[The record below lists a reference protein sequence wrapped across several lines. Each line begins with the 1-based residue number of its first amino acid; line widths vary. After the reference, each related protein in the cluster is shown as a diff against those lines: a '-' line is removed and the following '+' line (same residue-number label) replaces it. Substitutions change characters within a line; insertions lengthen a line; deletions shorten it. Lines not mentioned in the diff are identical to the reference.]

1 MILKFA
7 ELVYMEDPTF
17 ITGFND
23 SAFDWP
29 FLKQKIEYHD
39 DPDFYSAF
47 DHGSHAS
54 SKQEVLRKDV
64 KPQVERIKKPKTS
77 FLLQFTKAL

>member
-7 ELVYMEDPTF
+7 ELVYTEDPTF

-29 FLKQKIEYHD
+29 FLKQKIEYYG
-39 DPDFYSAF
+39 DPDFYC
-47 DHGSHAS
+47 GQ
-54 SKQEVLRKDV
+54 SKL
-64 KPQVERIKKPKTS
+64 KKPKTS

>member
-7 ELVYMEDPTF
+7 ELVYKEDPTF

-29 FLKQKIEYHD
+29 FLKQKIEYYS
-39 DPDFYSAF
+39 DPDFYNGLST
-47 DHGSHAS
+47 
-54 SKQEVLRKDV
+54 L
-64 KPQVERIKKPKTS
+64 KKPKTA
-77 FLLQFTKAL
+77 FLLQFAKTL